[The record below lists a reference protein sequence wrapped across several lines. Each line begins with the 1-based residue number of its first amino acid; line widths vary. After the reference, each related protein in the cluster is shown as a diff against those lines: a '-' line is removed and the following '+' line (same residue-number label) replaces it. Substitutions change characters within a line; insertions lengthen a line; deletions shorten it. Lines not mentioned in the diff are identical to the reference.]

1 MLSPRQSYNLHCCVQ
16 IDAIRAK
23 LRSHIGRL
31 LPAPIQPPPILDR
44 LVACRTPWHALTP
57 KQQQRRVS
65 NAKAYL
71 KRREQM
77 RFQEWE
83 S

>member
-1 MLSPRQSYNLHCCVQ
+1 MLTPRQSYNVQCVLQ

-31 LPAPIQPPPILDR
+31 LPAPIQPPPVLDR
-44 LVACRTPWHALTP
+44 LVAYRVPWHELTP

-65 NAKAYL
+65 NAKSYL
-71 KRREQM
+71 RRREQM
-77 RFQEWE
+77 RLEYD